1 MIYYG
6 IYIYYMCIIY
16 IHHVPVPFQSHH
28 CCITCYLQGTL
39 HPAPR
44 RLKCRKRVKIHRRN
58 HCPEAN
64 DGSYQG
70 LNLRAGPWEF
80 YAMLLPQKFKLL
92 YVFLKIVWFWRRSA
106 SCSISRCTQCTQCT
120 PQRHLKIWFSKL
132 ETPRATKNLP
142 SNTWSHLTPTPVR
155 HLCSHC
161 EHQSVQ
167 LLAIFNLRL
176 VVLARLGSKALVDD
190 N

>member
-120 PQRHLKIWFSKL
+120 PFKPCAKL
-132 ETPRATKNLP
+132 LGYSDLLFDLP
-142 SNTWSHLTPTPVR
+142 FFCSCQWRWLRNNVSGQALIEISN
-155 HLCSHC
+155 
-161 EHQSVQ
+161 
-167 LLAIFNLRL
+167 RL
-176 VVLARLGSKALVDD
+176 SA
-190 N
+190 